1 MRSNQ
6 LSYPAVV
13 ESECKDSG
21 NFQTSKIFSQKIAKK
36 LFSRPV
42 ASNLNPPHKNAPVM
56 PLARKTFALISNTIG
71 VVKVIAGAFLLVA
84 ISWEVI
90 TSDHVQL
97 SPMYLTVQL
106 VVCSIFLCDFVVRL
120 SRADNRVRFFWRNL
134 ILLLIS
140 VPWLNIMVW
149 SGMRPTHD
157 WGLIVGLLPMLRAF
171 LAMAFIVQ
179 WLVSDSKIQRLFIA
193 YIFTVAVF
201 TYISALV
208 FYDYEIQVNPNLHN
222 FGNALWWAWM
232 NVTTVGAEIFPVTP
246 IGKIFSVLLPSLGMM
261 FFPIFTTYVLQE
273 FSRSDDRDSSPG
285 NGQGNDPGASR

>member
-1 MRSNQ
+1 
-6 LSYPAVV
+6 
-13 ESECKDSG
+13 
-21 NFQTSKIFSQKIAKK
+21 
-36 LFSRPV
+36 
-42 ASNLNPPHKNAPVM
+42 M
-56 PLARKTFALISNTIG
+56 PLAQKTFAIISNTIG
-71 VVKVIAGAFLLVA
+71 VVRVIAGAFLLVA

-97 SPMYLTVQL
+97 SQMYLTVQL
-106 VVCSIFLCDFVVRL
+106 VVCLIFLCDFFVRF
-120 SRADNRVRFFWRNL
+120 SRAADRARFFWRNL

-149 SGMRPTHD
+149 SGMRATHD

-179 WLVSDSKIQRLFIA
+179 WLVNDSKIQRLFIA
-193 YIFTVAVF
+193 YIFTVVVF

-208 FYDYEIQVNPNLHN
+208 FYDYEIRVNPDLHN

-246 IGKIFSVLLPSLGMM
+246 VGKIFSVLLPSLGMM
-261 FFPIFTTYVLQE
+261 FFSVFTTYVLQE
-273 FSRSDDRDSSPG
+273 YSRNDSSEKK
-285 NGQGNDPGASR
+285 

>member
-1 MRSNQ
+1 
-6 LSYPAVV
+6 
-13 ESECKDSG
+13 
-21 NFQTSKIFSQKIAKK
+21 
-36 LFSRPV
+36 
-42 ASNLNPPHKNAPVM
+42 M
-56 PLARKTFALISNTIG
+56 PLARKTFAIISNTIG
-71 VVKVIAGAFLLVA
+71 VVKVIAGAALLVA

-90 TSDHVQL
+90 TSDHIQL
-97 SPMYLTVQL
+97 SPMYLSVQL
-106 VVCSIFLCDFVVRL
+106 IVCSIFLCDFFVRL
-120 SRADNRVRFFWRNL
+120 SRAKNRVRFFWRNL
-134 ILLLIS
+134 LLLLIS

-149 SGMRPTHD
+149 CGMHATHD
-157 WGLIVGLLPMLRAF
+157 WGIIVGLLPMLRAF

-179 WLVSDSKIQRLFIA
+179 WLVSDSKIQRLFFA

-208 FYDYEIQVNPNLHN
+208 FYDYEITVNPNLHN

-273 FSRSDDRDSSPG
+273 FTHNDAASKRQQKGPSSPA
-285 NGQGNDPGASR
+285 QKK